1 MDPFSTPSPE
11 NIMGVLVFP
20 ASEASALLT
29 GSAIMRDGG
38 WTSTS

>member
-1 MDPFSTPSPE
+1 MDLSSTPRPE
-11 NIMGVLVFP
+11 NIMGVLVLL
-20 ASEASALLT
+20 ASDASALLT